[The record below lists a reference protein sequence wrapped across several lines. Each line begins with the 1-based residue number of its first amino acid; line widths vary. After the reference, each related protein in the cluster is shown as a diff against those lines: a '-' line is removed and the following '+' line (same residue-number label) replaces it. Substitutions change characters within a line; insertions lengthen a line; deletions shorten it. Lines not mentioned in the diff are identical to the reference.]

1 MSVDANVLIFERIRE
16 EIAAGKGMRLAVS
29 DGYKFAYSS
38 IIDANITTLLT
49 GFVLWF
55 FGTGP
60 VEGFAKTLVI
70 GILTSLFTAIFI
82 TRLIFEY
89 QLNRGKVLKFAT
101 NLTDGLFQNTNI
113 QFLKNRKKFYILSGV
128 IILIGIGSLATKG
141 LQKGV
146 DFQGGRTYVVR
157 FENTDKVETQTV
169 SQQLATLFESAP
181 EVKTFGDDNQVK
193 ITTTFMINSQD
204 EKADDIVEDKLY
216 EGLSSIFG
224 SEVTKQQFMDNYLMS
239 SQKVGPTIANDMIRS
254 SILSIVFSLIIIFL
268 YIVFRFKKWQYGA
281 GALIALFHDVLI
293 VLSLFSIFYGIL
305 PFSLEIDQAFIA
317 AILTVVG
324 YSINDTVV
332 VFDRIREYL
341 GSYKKRE
348 IDDVVNS
355 AINST
360 LSRTVNTSLSTIF
373 VLLMIF
379 IFGGE
384 VIRGFTFALLIGV
397 IVGTYSS
404 AFVAS
409 PIVYDFMNKQKEK
422 EKKNK

>member
-1 MSVDANVLIFERIRE
+1 
-16 EIAAGKGMRLAVS
+16 
-29 DGYKFAYSS
+29 
-38 IIDANITTLLT
+38 
-49 GFVLWF
+49 
-55 FGTGP
+55 
-60 VEGFAKTLVI
+60 
-70 GILTSLFTAIFI
+70 
-82 TRLIFEY
+82 
-89 QLNRGKVLKFAT
+89 
-101 NLTDGLFQNTNI
+101 
-113 QFLKNRKKFYILSGV
+113 
-128 IILIGIGSLATKG
+128 
-141 LQKGV
+141 
-146 DFQGGRTYVVR
+146 
-157 FENTDKVETQTV
+157 
-169 SQQLATLFESAP
+169 
-181 EVKTFGDDNQVK
+181 
-193 ITTTFMINSQD
+193 MINSQD